1 MYSQLRVDYAFNANL
16 SGALEAVHYAV
27 GDTIRTAGGHDS
39 NYLGLELKCGW

>member
-27 GDTIRTAGGHDS
+27 GDTIRPPAGMTATIS
-39 NYLGLELKCGW
+39 VWN